1 MGQES
6 ARPRVPAPRSANAKR
21 REALRRSMERNSQ
34 EGSLQLVSS
43 RTSISKSWLLD
54 VLDETLKL
62 DSLSQLRHKLQS
74 LPHQIATRPHGE
86 AQAGGLAWLKMSL
99 FEKQIQQICESKTLS
114 RAQYY
119 VERLKKSFLVE
130 KKSKLND
137 INLNR
142 WQEYEEI
149 LTDSLW
155 QLDKREKGGQHTASY
170 WGNFIPQIPR
180 QLLLRYTKQGD
191 WVIDPFLGSG
201 TTLLE
206 SQGLGRNGIGG
217 ELQPEVAQQT
227 GERLRKADNPNC
239 VQSLVVV
246 GDSRTQDWKA
256 HLQAATGE
264 TDAKAQLLVLHPPYH
279 DIIRFSQRE
288 ECLSN
293 CGGVVAFLEQFE
305 QVCKNA
311 LEALDNERYV
321 ALVIGDKY
329 SGSEWVPLG
338 FQCMQVLQNLGCTL
352 KSIVVKNFESTLAK
366 RQTQELWRY
375 RALVGGYYVFK
386 HEYVFVLQKKSPSKP
401 KQKDHCE
408 TAGDLFS

>member
-1 MGQES
+1 
-6 ARPRVPAPRSANAKR
+6 
-21 REALRRSMERNSQ
+21 MERTSQ
-34 EGSLQLVSS
+34 EGSLQLVSN
-43 RTSISKSWLLD
+43 RTSVSKSWLLD
-54 VLDETLKL
+54 TLDQMLCI
-62 DSLSQLRHKLQS
+62 DSLNLLRQKIQT
-74 LPHQIATRPHGE
+74 LPASVTAKPL
-86 AQAGGLAWLKMSL
+86 ADSPTGGIVWLKMSL
-99 FEKQIQQICESKTLS
+99 FEKQILQICESKTLS

-119 VERLKKSFLVE
+119 IERLKKSFLVE
-130 KKSKLND
+130 KRSKLND

-206 SQGLGRNGIGG
+206 SQALGRHGIGG
-217 ELQPEVAQQT
+217 ELQPEVAEQT
-227 GERLRKADNPNC
+227 QERLRKADNPNA
-239 VQSLVVV
+239 VDSLVVV
-246 GDSRTQDWKA
+246 GDSRTQDWRS
-256 HLQAATGE
+256 HLQSATG
-264 TDAKAQLLVLHPPYH
+264 DANAKAQLLVLHPPYH
-279 DIIRFSQRE
+279 DIIRFSQHQ

-293 CGGVVAFLEQFE
+293 CGGVVSFLEQFE

-311 LEALDNERYV
+311 LDALDNERYV

-386 HEYVFVLQKKSPSKP
+386 HEYVFVLQKKVQSK
-401 KQKDHCE
+401 KTQSEMGLSNSIGQTSAVD
-408 TAGDLFS
+408 TQQLQDGDLLS